1 MHMHVRDTHAAVH
14 PRVATG
20 SPRRPLPVRAA
31 FIPPSSSSSSSSSPS
46 SSSSA
51 SPPSSSIFLL
61 IFLPF
66 APSSSPSSP
75 PSSSSPAPPPH
86 GTPGP
91 ALRLLPPLILALAGV
106 SRGTF
111 TVGAWP
117 RVAVVAFGGSV
128 AINCSRSACPGGNAT
143 LRLETPLPVG
153 AGAGGR
159 RWQSFRLLNV
169 SRWNP
174 GPATCRGRCGH
185 DRANAS
191 AGVLV
196 YQLPERVAL
205 EPVPAM
211 AVGESRNLTCR
222 VLEVAPVGNLTVT
235 LRRGAETLRTARFGA
250 AEGSANVAVSHLLTA
265 GPGDHGQDVTCHA
278 ELSLRPH
285 GPLFARAA
293 GPLKLSVFALPEPP
307 QLRAAPARLEAG
319 TTANASCR
327 IAGAFPAGDV
337 RFAVALAEQSLNFTV
352 TAAEDALTAV
362 VALSPRTPGR
372 QELTCTAAVATAA
385 RMARM
390 QLQVYRFPAP
400 VLELSPASMPAGS
413 EVTVACHAGVADPP
427 RVRLQLR
434 DADGGVLAEGPQ
446 SQLELRLV
454 ARREDDGRRFGCRAS
469 LAVGDGTVTKDV
481 DAQLVVLYMPEMAA
495 SDCPG
500 NRTWLQGTREALS
513 CRATGNPTPTVVCGR
528 NGVAVG
534 PGEPELVT
542 RSRAGTYVCN
552 ATNSLGTRSQPVTVR
567 VEYEPTLTEG
577 GCPAHRTWVEG
588 ERRELVCRADGDPPP
603 STRCAQRRQRTPRP
617 GGSRAVSRA
626 DAGRYV
632 CRATNK
638 HGSAVRS
645 VVVTVEYEPSIGE
658 TGCPAQRLWV
668 EGTPAE
674 LACAASG
681 NPPPRVACA
690 KLGDGQDPP
699 PAEPP
704 TSPRAHAGTYQCQ
717 ATNAHGSA
725 RRNVTVAVESPAAVS
740 LRVLP
745 SANISQGASFSVEC
759 RAEGLPTP
767 TYGWALPLAP
777 NLRFAADNRSVA
789 VAGAA
794 AANRGLYTCTAT
806 NRHGQRAGS
815 VMVRVDESWLA
826 LLASLGSLGAV
837 TAVGLA
843 AAGGYYLK
851 TTACKKGE
859 YNVRDA
865 EGSSEAACLH
875 RQRHER
881 GEIYGIQLTQ
891 P

>member
-1 MHMHVRDTHAAVH
+1 MGPPCPAV
-14 PRVATG
+14 
-20 SPRRPLPVRAA
+20 
-31 FIPPSSSSSSSSSPS
+31 
-46 SSSSA
+46 
-51 SPPSSSIFLL
+51 
-61 IFLPF
+61 
-66 APSSSPSSP
+66 
-75 PSSSSPAPPPH
+75 
-86 GTPGP
+86 
-91 ALRLLPPLILALAGV
+91 RLLPPLILALAGAT
-106 SRGTF
+106 RGTF

-117 RVAVVAFGGSV
+117 RVAVVPFGGSV

-143 LRLETPLPVG
+143 LGLETPLTVD

-169 SRWNP
+169 SQWSP
-174 GPATCRGRCGH
+174 GTATCYGRCG
-185 DRANAS
+185 DTQVNAS
-191 AGVLV
+191 TGILV
-196 YQLPERVAL
+196 YRLPERVVL

-211 AVGESRNLTCR
+211 AVGDSRNLTCR
-222 VLEVAPVGNLTVT
+222 VVEVAPVGNLTVT
-235 LRRGAETLRTARFGA
+235 LRRGAETLRTESFGA
-250 AEGSANVAVSHLLTA
+250 AEGSASVAVSHLLTA
-265 GPGDHGQDVTCHA
+265 SPGDHGQDVTCHA

-293 GPLKLSVFALPEPP
+293 VPVKLSVFALPEPP
-307 QLRAAPARLEAG
+307 QLWAPAHIEAG

-337 RFAVALAEQSLNFTV
+337 RFTITLAEQSLNFSV
-352 TAAEDALTAV
+352 AAAGDVLTAV
-362 VALSPRTPGR
+362 TALSPGTPGW

-385 RMARM
+385 RMARR
-390 QLQVYRFPAP
+390 QLHVYRFPAP
-400 VLELSPASMPAGS
+400 VLELSPASAPAGS
-413 EVTVACHAGVADPP
+413 EVVVVCRAGVAEPP
-427 RVRLQLR
+427 AVRLQLR

-454 ARREDDGRRFGCRAS
+454 ARREDDGRQFGCRAS
-469 LAVGDGTVTKDV
+469 LAIGDGTVTKDA
-481 DAQLVVLYMPEMAA
+481 DARLAVLYMPEMAA
-495 SDCPG
+495 SDCPS
-500 NRTWLQGTREALS
+500 NRTWLRGTREVLS
-513 CRATGNPTPTVVCGR
+513 CRAAGNPAPTVICGR
-528 NGVAVG
+528 NGVTVST
-534 PGEPELVT
+534 GELELVT
-542 RSRAGTYVCN
+542 RSRAGTYLCN
-552 ATNSLGTRSQPVTVR
+552 ATNSLGTRSRLVTVR
-567 VEYEPTLTEG
+567 VEYEPTLTER

-588 ERRELVCRADGDPPP
+588 ERRELACRADGDPPP
-603 STRCAQRRQRTPRP
+603 STRCARDGGATRAR
-617 GGSRAVSRA
+617 GSRAVSRA

-699 PAEPP
+699 PA
-704 TSPRAHAGTYQCQ
+704 SPNVTRAHAGTYQCR
-717 ATNAHGSA
+717 ATNTHGSA
-725 RRNVTVAVESPAAVS
+725 LRNVTVAVEYSPVAVS

-745 SANISQGASFSVEC
+745 SANVSRGASFSVEC

-767 TYGWALPLAP
+767 TYGWALPPAN

-806 NRHGQRAGS
+806 NRHGRRAGS
-815 VMVRVDESWLA
+815 VMVRVDESRLA
-826 LLASLGSLGAV
+826 LVASLGSLGAV

-851 TTACKKGE
+851 STACKKGE

-875 RQRHER
+875 RQRHDR